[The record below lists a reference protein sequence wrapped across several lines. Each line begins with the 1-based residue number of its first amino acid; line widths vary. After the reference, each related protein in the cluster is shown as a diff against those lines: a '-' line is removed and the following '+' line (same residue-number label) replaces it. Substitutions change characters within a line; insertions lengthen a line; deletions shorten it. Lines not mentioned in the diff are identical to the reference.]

1 MEQNSSRLVS
11 SDESWLQKI
20 QERGAVHQNS
30 APLLL
35 CSQEHQQ
42 ACDDRGVR
50 CQRRVCEYVG
60 AHLYCMS
67 ASPSVSVS
75 ESCSKLWVSA
85 RAVSAAW
92 GDRPRIQAWQ
102 CDWIQWESQWSNK
115 YLSVSSAPWGF
126 CAQPTGPGPALPVQ
140 SRWKVRRGG
149 NWGWRKASELQ
160 TLSATVK
167 VTAAKQAAMDGWM
180 RVWEVF
186 ELIWKHQM

>member
-75 ESCSKLWVSA
+75 ESCSKLCELVRALYPLPGETGLVSKLDSVIGSSENPNEA
-85 RAVSAAW
+85 ISISASALLPGVSVRSPSCSVQMESEAGW
-92 GDRPRIQAWQ
+92 DLGMKKGKWTSNPFSYCEGD
-102 CDWIQWESQWSNK
+102 CSKTGSN
-115 YLSVSSAPWGF
+115 
-126 CAQPTGPGPALPVQ
+126 
-140 SRWKVRRGG
+140 
-149 NWGWRKASELQ
+149 
-160 TLSATVK
+160 
-167 VTAAKQAAMDGWM
+167 GWM
-180 RVWEVF
+180 DEGMGGLWTNLETPNVKKE
-186 ELIWKHQM
+186 K

>member
-75 ESCSKLWVSA
+75 ESCSKLCELVCALYPLPGETGLVSKLDSVIGSSENPNEA
-85 RAVSAAW
+85 ISISASALLPGVSVRSPDGKW
-92 GDRPRIQAWQ
+92 GRVGSGDEERQVNFKPFQLLWRWLQQ
-102 CDWIQWESQWSNK
+102 NRQQW
-115 YLSVSSAPWGF
+115 L
-126 CAQPTGPGPALPVQ
+126 
-140 SRWKVRRGG
+140 
-149 NWGWRKASELQ
+149 
-160 TLSATVK
+160 
-167 VTAAKQAAMDGWM
+167 DGWGYG
-180 RVWEVF
+180 RS
-186 ELIWKHQM
+186 LN

>member
-75 ESCSKLWVSA
+75 KSCSKLCELVRALYPLPGETGLVSKLDSVIGSSENPNEAISISASALLPGVSVRSPQA
-85 RAVSAAW
+85 RAQPFLFSPDGKW
-92 GDRPRIQAWQ
+92 GGVGSGDEERQVNFKPFQLLWRWLQQ
-102 CDWIQWESQWSNK
+102 NRQQW
-115 YLSVSSAPWGF
+115 
-126 CAQPTGPGPALPVQ
+126 
-140 SRWKVRRGG
+140 
-149 NWGWRKASELQ
+149 
-160 TLSATVK
+160 
-167 VTAAKQAAMDGWM
+167 MDGWGYG
-180 RVWEVF
+180 RS
-186 ELIWKHQM
+186 LN

>member
-1 MEQNSSRLVS
+1 MPEEGV
-11 SDESWLQKI
+11 WV
-20 QERGAVHQNS
+20 RGCTFILYVCIS
-30 APLLL
+30 I
-35 CSQEHQQ
+35 CK
-42 ACDDRGVR
+42 
-50 CQRRVCEYVG
+50 CQRV
-60 AHLYCMS
+60 MF
-67 ASPSVSVS
+67 
-75 ESCSKLWVSA
+75 KTLWVSA
-85 RAVSAAW
+85 HAVSAAW

-149 NWGWRKASELQ
+149 IWGWRKASELQ